1 MNLQGNFACL
11 TLKAQMNA
19 TTVGPLGPAT
29 ETTATAQRAARFE
42 RILVAVDFSHHSLDA
57 LRIATERFA
66 GPLARL
72 ILVNAVE
79 APEGLT
85 EHAGLR
91 GRLVDT
97 LVNDAQQQLHALAN
111 AHRGL
116 WQEVQTTVQAGKS
129 TDVILAAAQAWNA
142 DLVVMGSHGK
152 SSLSSALFGGTTYH
166 VARKVACSVMVL
178 RAK

>member
-1 MNLQGNFACL
+1 MNLQGNFARL

-19 TTVGPLGPAT
+19 TTVGPAGPAN
-29 ETTATAQRAARFE
+29 ETTSASAGATRFE
-42 RILVAVDFSHHSLDA
+42 RILVAIDFSHHSLDA

-85 EHAGLR
+85 EHVGLR

-97 LVNDAQQQLHALAN
+97 LASDAQQQLHTLAN
-111 AHRGL
+111 THRGL
-116 WQEVQTTVQAGKS
+116 WQEVQTTVEPGKS

-152 SSLSSALFGGTTYH
+152 SSLSSVLFGGTTYH

-178 RAK
+178 RKK